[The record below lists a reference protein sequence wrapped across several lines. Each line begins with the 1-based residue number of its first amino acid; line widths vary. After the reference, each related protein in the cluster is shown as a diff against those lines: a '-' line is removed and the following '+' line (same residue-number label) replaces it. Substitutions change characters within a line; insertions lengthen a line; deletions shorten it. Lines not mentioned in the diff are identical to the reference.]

1 MLTQPNFSDWL
12 EEKFIDGNVYGE
24 TPITKDNVEKL
35 FENYI
40 LDLDTDELMDLAT
53 EYGQVMFKLG
63 KETEF
68 DTTPH

>member
-53 EYGQVMFKLG
+53 GYGQVMFELG
-63 KETEF
+63 KKTEF